1 MIVKTYPEKDQKWK
15 PLTTLRIK
23 LPDPEGKTA
32 CRFMESGHGRLYRA
46 FSGTDGS
53 VYITFSKNQT
63 QWRRIGLRMINVL
76 LNLLPFFEKDDS

>member
-1 MIVKTYPEKDQKWK
+1 
-15 PLTTLRIK
+15 
-23 LPDPEGKTA
+23 
-32 CRFMESGHGRLYRA
+32 MESGHGRLYRA